1 MCHSITKKMA
11 QILTSY
17 SDSEFKEVLSE
28 QVREVF
34 GELFK
39 HTKSPSEEP
48 EKVRYKTREETKRL
62 LNVSLTTLYY
72 WEKAGILIPHR
83 IGRRVLY
90 SIEAL
95 EAAVEKQ
102 KGHSI

>member
-1 MCHSITKKMA
+1 MA
-11 QILTSY
+11 QVLTSY

-39 HTKSPSEEP
+39 NTKSSGEEP
-48 EKVRYKTREETKRL
+48 EEKIRYKTREETKRL

-95 EAAVEKQ
+95 AAAVEKQ

>member
-1 MCHSITKKMA
+1 MA

-39 HTKSPSEEP
+39 NTSSSREDPEE
-48 EKVRYKTREETKRL
+48 KIRYKTREETRRL

-72 WEKAGILIPHR
+72 WEKAGILIPNR

-90 SIEAL
+90 SIEAV

-102 KGHSI
+102 KGSSI

>member
-1 MCHSITKKMA
+1 MA

-17 SDSEFKEVLSE
+17 SDSEFKEVLSD

-39 HTKSPSEEP
+39 NTSSSREEP
-48 EKVRYKTREETKRL
+48 EEKIQYKTREETRRL

-72 WEKAGILIPHR
+72 WEKAGILVPNR

-90 SIEAL
+90 SIEAV
-95 EAAVEKQ
+95 EAAVEKK
-102 KGHSI
+102 KGPSI

>member
-1 MCHSITKKMA
+1 MA

-48 EKVRYKTREETKRL
+48 EKVRYKTREETRHL

-72 WEKAGILIPHR
+72 WEKAGILIPNR

-90 SIEAL
+90 SIEAV

-102 KGHSI
+102 KGQAL

>member
-1 MCHSITKKMA
+1 MA

-39 HTKSPSEEP
+39 HSKSPSEEP
-48 EKVRYKTREETKRL
+48 EEKIRYKTREETKRL

-72 WEKAGILIPHR
+72 WEKAGILIPYR

-95 EAAVEKQ
+95 ECAVQKQ